1 MRILIKNQTVKK
13 IFPTKYNLL
22 FENEVF
28 WLNKLSKFE
37 IAPKILEIDYKNQ
50 IIHMSYE
57 GEEISKKN
65 APNNWPFQLKKILNV
80 LKKNNCL
87 HSDIKPDNLLVKNNK
102 LKLIDF
108 AQSCLISNLKKD
120 IFLKKRIFFD
130 EYSFKRINL
139 SINKNLITSND
150 LRTIFIW
157 DTKNQNFVEK
167 KIKKNKNIEIIDK
180 IKIEKNFF
188 TEKYKDRIF
197 WVDQFYNK
205 NVSKKSE
212 KLKDN
217 IFVYVVKSINPIFK
231 SHTMI
236 FEKEKKFVDD
246 KIFVFKKNI
255 RKNKLSFLHISD
267 NFEEAKRNAIFIS
280 KTKNNFPAKYFFQ
293 TQHVFENKKQLFK
306 KLNKTKKLKY
316 VVLRK
321 PSSEKDDL
329 DILVNDYFLFK
340 RVVDSHSY
348 KTKNLNFISNS
359 GDPVDENGFKVANY
373 IRLKNKLVKVDVRF
387 VGDDYFDKNW
397 QKKILIKTKFN
408 KDYKVPNREN
418 FLYSLLYHIVY
429 HKGYIDRKY
438 NKILKKHF
446 KFKILDLETIKETI
460 NDYLKLKNYKVT
472 RSSDLTIPITYP
484 VNKILLIKEI
494 KQIRSQIE
502 KRNFSG
508 ANKMILNVIRFQNFF
523 VYANINFIFVI
534 FLNQFILFKSK
545 FKNLLLKYFS
555 FNE

>member
-1 MRILIKNQTVKK
+1 M
-13 IFPTKYNLL
+13 
-22 FENEVF
+22 
-28 WLNKLSKFE
+28 
-37 IAPKILEIDYKNQ
+37 
-50 IIHMSYE
+50 
-57 GEEISKKN
+57 
-65 APNNWPFQLKKILNV
+65 
-80 LKKNNCL
+80 
-87 HSDIKPDNLLVKNNK
+87 KNNK

-157 DTKNQNFVEK
+157 DTKNKKFLEK
-167 KIKKNKNIEIIDK
+167 KLKKNKNIEIIDK

-255 RKNKLSFLHISD
+255 RKNKLSFTYFD

-306 KLNKTKKLKY
+306 KLNKTK
-316 VVLRK
+316 
-321 PSSEKDDL
+321 
-329 DILVNDYFLFK
+329 
-340 RVVDSHSY
+340 
-348 KTKNLNFISNS
+348 NLNTLCLESH
-359 GDPVDENGFKVANY
+359 
-373 IRLKNKLVKVDVRF
+373 L
-387 VGDDYFDKNW
+387 
-397 QKKILIKTKFN
+397 QKKMILIFWLMIISYSKELLTLILIK
-408 KDYKVPNREN
+408 P
-418 FLYSLLYHIVY
+418 
-429 HKGYIDRKY
+429 
-438 NKILKKHF
+438 KI
-446 KFKILDLETIKETI
+446 
-460 NDYLKLKNYKVT
+460 
-472 RSSDLTIPITYP
+472 
-484 VNKILLIKEI
+484 
-494 KQIRSQIE
+494 
-502 KRNFSG
+502 
-508 ANKMILNVIRFQNFF
+508 
-523 VYANINFIFVI
+523 
-534 FLNQFILFKSK
+534 
-545 FKNLLLKYFS
+545 
-555 FNE
+555 